1 MLKSVELLINLGYS
15 KKEAEAIISSFTIV
29 NLKDETLCKNITKNF
44 NYLIG
49 LGYTKVDV
57 IKMTKSFPSL
67 YSYSKETIED
77 KISFLISLGYT
88 KTDVIKMTKLLPSL
102 YSYSKE
108 NIEEKISFLISLG
121 YTKTDVIKMTKL
133 LPALYGLSKENIEE
147 KITFLM
153 SLGYTKSDVI
163 NMTKSLPALCSYSKE
178 NIEEKIK
185 YLKEIG
191 LESIVINDT
200 KKLMQ
205 SAPLTYSKY
214 EFLTKEKGISI
225 DEFNYKKLFYSET
238 MFKKQYGVS
247 KEVLL
252 KKYNY
257 EDYKE
262 KKKCLI
268 KKC

>member
-1 MLKSVELLINLGYS
+1 MLKSVGLLINLGYS
-15 KKEAEAIISSFTIV
+15 KKDAEDITSSYQLV
-29 NLKDETLCKNITKNF
+29 NYKDETLYKKINENF
-44 NYLIG
+44 NYLNG
-49 LGYTKVDV
+49 LGYTKTDV
-57 IKMTKSFPSL
+57 IKMTKSLPSL
-67 YSYSKETIED
+67 YGLSKETIED

-102 YSYSKE
+102 Y
-108 NIEEKISFLISLG
+108 
-121 YTKTDVIKMTKL
+121 
-133 LPALYGLSKENIEE
+133 GLSKENIEE
-147 KITFLM
+147 KIR
-153 SLGYTKSDVI
+153 
-163 NMTKSLPALCSYSKE
+163 
-178 NIEEKIK
+178 

-205 SAPLTYSKY
+205 SAPLTYARY
-214 EFLTKEKGISI
+214 EFLTKEKCISI
-225 DEFNYKKLFYSET
+225 DEFNCRKLFCNET

-252 KKYNY
+252 KKYSY

-262 KKKCLI
+262 MKKCLI